1 MRGIV
6 AIICLCLLGG
16 SAFAGSTKTSDASAD
31 VLIKALHDNLSAT
44 YLCRNVA
51 GVDIYLKARSTVE
64 ATMLKFSK
72 NADLTQKAL
81 AKWEGEFQKNAGYR
95 NPNISVDECK
105 VLLKGRLEKLK
116 AALDSFL
123 Q

>member
-16 SAFAGSTKTSDASAD
+16 SAFAGSTKNSDSSAD
-31 VLIKALHDNLSAT
+31 VLIKALYDNLSAT

-72 NADLTQKAL
+72 NADLTQKVL
-81 AKWEGEFQKNAGYR
+81 AKWEGEFQKNAGYQ

-105 VLLKGRLEKLK
+105 VLLKGRLEKLN
-116 AALDSFL
+116 AALVQFL

>member
-6 AIICLCLLGG
+6 ALICLCLMGG
-16 SAFAGSTKTSDASAD
+16 SAFAGSTKNSDASAD
-31 VLIKALHDNLSAT
+31 ALVKALYDNLGAT

-51 GVDIYLKARSTVE
+51 GVDIYLTARSTVE
-64 ATMLKFSK
+64 ATILKFTK
-72 NADLTQKAL
+72 DADLTQKIL
-81 AKWEGEFQKNAGYR
+81 AKWEGEFQKNAGYQ
-95 NPNISVDECK
+95 NPNISVDKCK

-123 Q
+123 R

>member
-6 AIICLCLLGG
+6 AFICLCLLGG

-64 ATMLKFSK
+64 ATMLKFSN

-81 AKWEGEFQKNAGYR
+81 AKWEGEFQQNAGYQ

-123 Q
+123 R